1 MSFTNSEEN
10 LYQHFRS
17 AMDYSYDLGYAIL
30 VQGYDTRT
38 DFATEPR
45 NPEDTAEL
53 TEENFDPH
61 TYVEQDGVGTAA
73 WQAQAPSPCVI
84 PPSAAYSHP
93 QSQQNQYQDFTAGTA
108 CRLQL
113 VHSAPGFGSD
123 HNTYE
128 LSANNLDAGY
138 SSYSSSPSEQIP
150 VPKITSIVSSS
161 PRTAHIFDHIGA
173 WDNNGFEINYPAP
186 IEGHEHPAEYQRLRF
201 NNLPGKSKRSDSTE
215 RQRSN
220 SPENKKRGSKQPKS
234 TRNNEPVRSRRRSER
249 NK

>member
-1 MSFTNSEEN
+1 
-10 LYQHFRS
+10 
-17 AMDYSYDLGYAIL
+17 MDYSYDLGYAIL

-61 TYVEQDGVGTAA
+61 TYVEQDG
-73 WQAQAPSPCVI
+73 
-84 PPSAAYSHP
+84 
-93 QSQQNQYQDFTAGTA
+93 QNQYQDFTAGTA